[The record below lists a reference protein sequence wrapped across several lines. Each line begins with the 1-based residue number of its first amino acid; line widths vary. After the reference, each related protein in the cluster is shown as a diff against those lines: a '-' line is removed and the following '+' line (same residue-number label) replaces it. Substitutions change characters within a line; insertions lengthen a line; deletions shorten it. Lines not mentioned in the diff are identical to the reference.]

1 MTIDP
6 KVSFYFGVWTS
17 ILLLV
22 ASGGISFDGVL
33 PVAYVP
39 LITKWCAILGA
50 INSTILTAANGYSS
64 NKTGPLA
71 PLPTSSITP
80 TVVKVLLAAFARSLI
95 FLAPSGAHAQTRALK
110 FVPALATAP
119 PLVS

>member
-22 ASGGISFDGVL
+22 ASGGVSFEGVL
-33 PVAYVP
+33 PAAYVP
-39 LITKWCAILGA
+39 LITKWCAILGTV
-50 INSTILTAANGYSS
+50 NSTILTAANGYSS

-71 PLPTSSITP
+71 SSATAA
-80 TVVKVLLAAFARSLI
+80 VVNVLLAAFALSLI
-95 FLAPSGAHAQTRALK
+95 FLASSGA
-110 FVPALATAP
+110 PA
-119 PLVS
+119 